1 MGPETRHFFCISVLL
16 GVRDVQSF
24 SDCRSYERRSE
35 RALMTD
41 ERDHFPSSRAGAHP
55 KLDERERKF
64 ALIFC
69 AHFLRSSIIFN
80 STDFHIK
87 SIDFPTLLAK
97 RVCCFHEKHVN
108 IRHMNVDYRL

>member
-1 MGPETRHFFCISVLL
+1 MH
-16 GVRDVQSF
+16 SF
-24 SDCRSYERRSE
+24 SERRSYERRSE
-35 RALMTD
+35 RALTRD
-41 ERDHFPSSRAGAHP
+41 ERERSTFLGPRARAHE
-55 KLDERERKF
+55 KKDERERKF

-108 IRHMNVDYRL
+108 MVNIRHMNVDCKL